1 MPAPTTPDRVLGRRA
16 AGQRGLITRQQALA
30 GGCSSTMIGQRLSS
44 GRWHRLGA
52 GVYRV
57 DGAPITWHQRAP
69 DAVISHRS
77 AAVLHGISGFR
88 PGPMHLTVPAGRS
101 ARNPLG
107 RVHRSEVL
115 PEGDVTRLE
124 GIPVTRP
131 ARSLIDL
138 ASVVGRDALE
148 EAVDDVPC
156 RRLVSLAELVSRTTD
171 LAGRRG
177 TASLARI
184 LEAWD
189 SSPLPDGVA
198 EMRVVRRLLA
208 HGLPRP
214 TPQQRIT
221 VAGNFIARV
230 DLAYPEERLA
240 IELDSFRWHAGRR
253 HFRNDRQRGN
263 RIAAAG
269 WQVLRVTPDDI
280 DAGGDELCRTVAAL
294 LRRPA

>member
-1 MPAPTTPDRVLGRRA
+1 MSSYVIPDRVLGRLA
-16 AGQRGLITRQQALA
+16 AGQWGLITRQQALA
-30 GGCSSTMIGQRLSS
+30 AGCSSTMIGRRLSA

-52 GVYRV
+52 GVYRF
-57 DGAPITWHQRAP
+57 DGAPITWHQRALAACLVSGP

-88 PGPMHLTVPAGRS
+88 PGPLHLTVPAGRS
-101 ARNPLG
+101 GRNPLA

-115 PEGDVTRLE
+115 PKADVTRLD

-131 ARSLIDL
+131 ARVLIDL
-138 ASVVGRDALE
+138 ASVVGRGELE
-148 EAVDDVPC
+148 EAVDDVLC
-156 RRLVSLAELVSRTTD
+156 RRLVPLADLASRAGD

-177 TASLARI
+177 MASLSRI

-221 VAGNFIARV
+221 VA
-230 DLAYPEERLA
+230 
-240 IELDSFRWHAGRR
+240 
-253 HFRNDRQRGN
+253 
-263 RIAAAG
+263 
-269 WQVLRVTPDDI
+269 
-280 DAGGDELCRTVAAL
+280 AL